1 MTDRFDAQPQDRTPL
16 DWKAIRERLEG
27 ERGPRYWRSLEQLAD
42 EPAFAAFVEAEFP
55 SIAPQMDRRR
65 FLQVMGASMAMA
77 GLAGCGKP
85 EQGVPYVLQPEKII
99 PGEAQWYATAVTFAG
114 YAQPVLGRTH
124 VGRPTKL
131 EGNPDHP
138 LSRGASTAIIQAAIL
153 QLYDPDRSQAPRFKG
168 VDTTW
173 DSFQLEVSRLAER
186 LDRQRGRGLH
196 LLLGA
201 HSSPTLQRQL
211 GELLQRWPEARLYR
225 HEPFDGD
232 HYRAAE
238 RSFGRPV
245 ETRYHFE
252 AAEWVLS
259 FEHDWLGAGP
269 QELPHAVRWGERKR
283 KAAGGEGEARLLVV
297 ESVPT
302 LTGAK
307 ASERKRIEPEAL
319 QAYVQALAAALGEG
333 DGPAQPLPK
342 ERQRWIEAVANA
354 LKARAGRCLVT
365 AGECTPLTVQ
375 AAVHRLN
382 QRLGNVG
389 NTLTYSEP
397 VVWLEAGGQRL
408 GDLPALAEAIRSDQ
422 VDALLMLDC
431 NPLDTAPADIAFVQL
446 LDQVPLRIH
455 AGLYYDETAAYSHWH
470 LPLTHDLDGWHD
482 SRAADGSVCLGQ
494 PLVRTFYSSRT
505 LSEVLALMQGD
516 LNPDGRAELRKTW
529 QTLDDTAWRQALERG
544 FITDTA
550 FPALTVEAA
559 PITWE
564 APPAPVEGLTLRFLP
579 DPSVWDGRLAN
590 LGWLQE
596 LPKPI
601 TKLTWDNAIGIAP
614 KLAEEYGLSNGDL
627 VRVTL
632 DQRVVIGPA
641 WIMPGHAERTLSL
654 YAGYGRTRAGRV
666 ADRLGYDLAPLRT
679 AADPWVRRGA
689 TLEKTGEFMP
699 LATTQP
705 FHLPQGKDIIKS
717 EPRDEAYQKV
727 PTEPLYRFEQAKTL
741 YPPTPP
747 SEPVWGMTIDLDQC
761 IGCNACVVAC
771 QAENNIPVVG
781 KEQVAMGRNM
791 HWLRVDHYYK
801 GDPAE
806 PESSAFQPVPC
817 MHCEQAPCE
826 VGCPVN
832 ATVHG
837 PDGLNEQIYNRCIGT
852 RTCSSYCPYK
862 VRRFNWFD
870 WTGDDEPSIQ
880 HQRNPNVTVRSRGVM
895 EKCTYCVQRIS
906 GARIAARIEDR
917 PVADGEVQTA
927 CQQSCPTQAI
937 VFGDLSDPSARVREG
952 RDTKRHYALLEEVGT
967 RPKTTYLG
975 VVELPKVVEGDP

>member
-1 MTDRFDAQPQDRTPL
+1 MNDRPDAQPQDRTPL
-16 DWKAIRERLEG
+16 DWEAIRGRLEG

-77 GLAGCGKP
+77 GLAGCGQP

-138 LSRGASTAIIQAAIL
+138 FSRGASTAIIQAAIL

-173 DSFQLEVSRLAER
+173 DSFQLEASRLAER

-211 GELLQRWPEARLYR
+211 DELLQRWPEARLYR
-225 HEPFDGD
+225 HEPFEGD

-245 ETRYHFE
+245 ESRYHFE

-283 KAAGGEGEARLLVV
+283 KAARGQGEARLLVV

-319 QAYVQALAAALGEG
+319 QTYVQALAAALGEG
-333 DGPAQPLPK
+333 GGPAQPLPR
-342 ERQRWIEAVANA
+342 ERQRWIEAVADG
-354 LKARAGRCLVT
+354 LKARAGRCLIT
-365 AGECTPLTVQ
+365 AGERTPLTVQ

-397 VVWLEAGGQRL
+397 VIWLEAGGQRL
-408 GDLPALAEAIRSDQ
+408 GDLPALVEAIRSDQ

-431 NPLDTAPADIAFVQL
+431 NPLDTAPADLGFVQL

-505 LSEVLALMQGD
+505 LSAVLALMQGD
-516 LNPDGRAELRKTW
+516 LNPDSRAELRKTW
-529 QTLDDTAWRQALERG
+529 QALDDTAWRQALERG

-559 PITWE
+559 PITWH

-601 TKLTWDNAIGIAP
+601 TKLTWDNVIGVAP
-614 KLAEEYGLSNGDL
+614 KLAEEYGLSNGDV

-632 DQRVVIGPA
+632 DQQVVIGPA
-641 WIMPGHAERTLSL
+641 WVMPGHAERTLSL

-679 AADPWVRRGA
+679 ADDPWLRRGA

-717 EPRDEAYQKV
+717 EPRDKAYQKV
-727 PTEPLYRFEQAKTL
+727 PKEPLYRFEQAKTL

-747 SEPVWGMTIDLDQC
+747 NEPVWGMTIDLDQC

-791 HWLRVDHYYK
+791 HWLRVDYYYK

-852 RTCSSYCPYK
+852 RTCASYCPYK

-870 WTGDDEPSIQ
+870 WTEDDEPSIQ

-906 GARIAARIEDR
+906 EAQITARIENR

-937 VFGDLSDPSARVREG
+937 VFGDLSDPAARVREG
-952 RDTKRHYALLEEVGT
+952 RDTQRHYALLEELGT

-975 VVELPKVVEGDP
+975 VVELPKVVEDEP